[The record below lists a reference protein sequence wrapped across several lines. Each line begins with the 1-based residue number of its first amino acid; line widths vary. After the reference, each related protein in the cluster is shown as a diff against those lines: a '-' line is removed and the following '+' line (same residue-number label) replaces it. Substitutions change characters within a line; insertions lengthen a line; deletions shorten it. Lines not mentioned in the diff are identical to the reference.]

1 MHTWNCFCFDL
12 LFDEQRGTFCYAFT
26 QPRSVIFIYGFFKIK
41 NLARIIIGFTIDH
54 QKNVSNKAEMVNLSI
69 FLPAKTTYLSF
80 NVENLKGFVKN

>member
-1 MHTWNCFCFDL
+1 MHTWICFCFDL

-69 FLPAKTTYLSF
+69 FYLLKLPIYLLMLKTLR
-80 NVENLKGFVKN
+80 VL

>member
-12 LFDEQRGTFCYAFT
+12 LFDEQRGTFCKAFT